1 MSLKILQE
9 RDNKL
14 FNRKEVKAT
23 VISEITPSRANI
35 LEILSKKFNTSAENI
50 KIKGIHGNFGKKDF
64 SIEANIYSSAEE
76 KNIVE
81 IKKKKETA
89 KEKSV

>member
-1 MSLKILQE
+1 MNLKILQE
-9 RDNKL
+9 RDNRL

-23 VISEITPSRANI
+23 VTSEITPSRVHI
-35 LEILSKKFNTSAENI
+35 LELLSKKFSAPSENI
-50 KIKGIHGNFGKKDF
+50 KIKGIKGNFGKKDF

-81 IKKKKETA
+81 IKKKKEIPKGATA
-89 KEKSV
+89 